1 MIVNY
6 IGSMDNRHEVS
17 EYTLSTGTKLVLS
30 LEEVEEFVFNVRM
43 LEIIEDYEDD
53 EDYDDVDTYNQSQ
66 EIKEPN
72 E

>member
-6 IGSMDNRHEVS
+6 IGSIDNKHEVS

-30 LEEVEEFVFNVRM
+30 LEEVEEFIFNVRM
-43 LEIIEDYEDD
+43 LEIIEEYGDD
-53 EDYDDVDTYNQSQ
+53 EDCDDIDAYN
-66 EIKEPN
+66 EPLGIKEPN

>member
-6 IGSMDNRHEVS
+6 IGSIDTRHEVS
-17 EYTLSTGTKLVLS
+17 EYVLSTGTRLALS
-30 LEEVEEFVFNVRM
+30 KEEVEEFVFNVRM

-53 EDYDDVDTYNQSQ
+53 DVDTYKEPLN
-66 EIKEPN
+66 IKEPN

>member
-6 IGSMDNRHEVS
+6 IGSMDNKHEVS

-53 EDYDDVDTYNQSQ
+53 EDYDDVDTYNKPL
-66 EIKEPN
+66 EVKEPN

>member
-6 IGSMDNRHEVS
+6 IGSMDTKHEVS

-30 LEEVEEFVFNVRM
+30 LEEVEEFIFNVRM
-43 LEIIEDYEDD
+43 LEIIEEYGDD
-53 EDYDDVDTYNQSQ
+53 EEDNDIDTYNEPI

>member
-6 IGSMDNRHEVS
+6 VGSIDTRHEVS

-30 LEEVEEFVFNVRM
+30 LEEVEEFIFNVRM
-43 LEIIEDYEDD
+43 LEIIEEYGDD
-53 EDYDDVDTYNQSQ
+53 EEDDDVDTYN
-66 EIKEPN
+66 EPLGIKEPN

>member
-6 IGSMDNRHEVS
+6 IGSIDNRHEVS
-17 EYTLSTGTKLVLS
+17 EYILSTGTKLVLS
-30 LEEVEEFVFNVRM
+30 KDEVEEFIFNPYV

-53 EDYDDVDTYNQSQ
+53 EDYDDVDTYNEPL

>member
-6 IGSMDNRHEVS
+6 IGSIDNRHEVS
-17 EYTLSTGTKLVLS
+17 EYTLSKGTKLVLS
-30 LEEVEEFVFNVRM
+30 KEEVEEFVFNVRM

-53 EDYDDVDTYNQSQ
+53 EDYDDVDTYK
-66 EIKEPN
+66 EPLDIKEPD

>member
-6 IGSMDNRHEVS
+6 IGSIGNRHEVS
-17 EYTLSTGTKLVLS
+17 DYTLSTGTKLVLS
-30 LEEVEEFVFNVRM
+30 LEEVEEFMFNVRM

-53 EDYDDVDTYNQSQ
+53 EEYDDIDTYN
-66 EIKEPN
+66 EPLNIKEPN

>member
-6 IGSMDNRHEVS
+6 IGSIDNRHEVS

-30 LEEVEEFVFNVRM
+30 KEEVEEFVFNVRM
-43 LEIIEDYEDD
+43 LEIIEEYEDD
-53 EDYDDVDTYNQSQ
+53 EDYDDVG
-66 EIKEPN
+66 IKEPN

>member
-6 IGSMDNRHEVS
+6 IGSIGNRHGVS
-17 EYTLSTGTKLVLS
+17 EYVLSTGTKLVLS
-30 LEEVEEFVFNVRM
+30 KDEIEEFVFNSRILEM
-43 LEIIEDYEDD
+43 LKDYKDD
-53 EDYDDVDTYNQSQ
+53 EEYDDIDTYNEPL